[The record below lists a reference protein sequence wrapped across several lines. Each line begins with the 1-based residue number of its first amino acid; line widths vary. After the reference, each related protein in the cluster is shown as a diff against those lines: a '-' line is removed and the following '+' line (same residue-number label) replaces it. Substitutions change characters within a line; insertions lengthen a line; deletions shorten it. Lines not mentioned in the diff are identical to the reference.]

1 MRVNVT
7 LVLVVFALGFVAARR
22 RVRSTTAT
30 LATTN
35 PSASPVGRQF
45 SFDGQPEEFET
56 SWNHFDIQKL
66 KAKAWAKND
75 TGNRITLGRQYPGLP
90 SNPGDSNELPNPIS
104 PPVQQPPPYKPP
116 PGCLGKRGQYA
127 SPTSCASYLNCWDD
141 VVIEQICPAGLL
153 FNDIAG
159 YCDFEYNVKCGD
171 RQPATP
177 KPPLPAGSKLCPDP
191 NGRYRSSTNCSE
203 FFVCA
208 TGKPIKFSCP
218 PSLVY
223 SDILNV
229 CDYQHNVDCRGTAT
243 PKPLQPTQPPTQ
255 PPQPSST
262 YVPIKPPTYPSKP
275 PTNPSQPPTYQPQPP
290 TYQPQP
296 PTYQPQP
303 PTHPP
308 QSSTHSPQPPTHPP
322 QPPTHQPQPPT
333 YQPQPPIYQPQP
345 PSYQP
350 QPPTYSPQPPTYAPQ
365 PPNPPKPPTY
375 QPQPYP
381 PLPSAYSANPWLKV
395 KTDSWQ
401 DPGTQLEIDKEIE
414 KQESADSPALDQS
427 THNAIETSTLTNPWT
442 LHQVIPPELMIT
454 PCNNGDVHKLNDA
467 CTSVIVCKN
476 NKPQVV
482 ACSKGFTYDK
492 PSDSCKPFSIAK
504 C

>member
-75 TGNRITLGRQYPGLP
+75 TGNRITLGKQYPGLP

-243 PKPLQPTQPPTQ
+243 PKPLHPTQPQPTQ

-262 YVPIKPPTYPSKP
+262 YVPTKPPTYPSKP
-275 PTNPSQPPTYQPQPP
+275 PTNPPQPPTYQPQPP

-308 QSSTHSPQPPTHPP
+308 QSSTHSPQPSTHPS
-322 QPPTHQPQPPT
+322 QPPT

-401 DPGTQLEIDKEIE
+401 DLGTQLEIDKEIE
-414 KQESADSPALDQS
+414 KQESADSPALDNQS